1 MLSDIQSLG
10 TVVVSF
16 IKKAYN
22 GASSIFVPSGDTPN
36 AQRTLRVSHEVAKS
50 GKVINTLYAVSHVK
64 ADPASTTG
72 GSAVAA
78 VQVKIIRPSFVTA
91 TDMKLIID
99 QVKTGLSTA
108 VQDQLL
114 DQQV

>member
-1 MLSDIQSLG
+1 MLTDTQSLG

-16 IKKAYN
+16 IKRAYQ
-22 GASSIFVPSGDTPN
+22 GTSSLFSPTGDTPS
-36 AQRTLRVSHEVAKS
+36 AMRTLRVSHEVAKS

-72 GSAVAA
+72 GTAVAA

-99 QVKTGLSTA
+99 QVKTGLSTT

-114 DQQV
+114 NQEV